1 MSQRADRLYQRAAGY
16 YPICRSIT
24 GEGTRQ
30 TLRLIQ
36 NEIPITI
43 QEIRSGTPVLDWEIP
58 LEWMVESATLH
69 APDGSL
75 VSDVTRHS
83 LELLNYSDQFIGV
96 VTRKDLERHLH
107 SLPSQPD
114 LIPYKTSYYARSWG
128 FCLPHRVRESLPD
141 GNFKVEIRTSL
152 VQGSLSY
159 GELHIPG
166 ESTDE
171 VLLTTH
177 ICHPSLAND
186 NCSGMSLLTEL
197 GGMLLSEKKRHLS
210 YRLLFLPGTIGAI
223 TWLALNTE
231 HARRHIKHGLVI
243 ANVGDRGGFHYKR
256 SRQEQST
263 IDRVIDQINTET
275 PGRIQVRAF
284 SPYGY
289 DERQFCSPGFN
300 LAVGSLTRTP
310 HGQYPE
316 YHTSADN
323 LDFISGESLA
333 GSYEL
338 FSEVLEML
346 DQNSTWRNLYPD
358 GEPMLGRHGLY
369 RQTGGHTGSQE
380 EKQRAELAIL
390 WVLNQSDGSHDLL
403 SIARRSGLPYQLIR
417 QAADRLRE
425 KGLLVDSLSSPN
437 GRFE

>member
-1 MSQRADRLYQRAAGY
+1 MSELAARMYQRVAKH

-43 QEIRSGTPVLDWEIP
+43 NEVRSGTPVLDWEIP
-58 LEWMVESATLH
+58 QEWVLESATLY

-75 VSDVTRHS
+75 VSDVSRHS
-83 LELLNYSDQFIGV
+83 LELLNYSDRYIG
-96 VTRKDLERHLH
+96 TISRQELEAHLH
-107 SLPSQPD
+107 SLPSQSD

-141 GNFKVEIRTSL
+141 GNYQVEIKTSL
-152 VQGSLSY
+152 VHGSLSY
-159 GELHIPG
+159 GELLIPG

-186 NCSGMSLLTEL
+186 NCSGISLLTEL
-197 GGMLLSEKKRHLS
+197 GRSLLSGKSHHLS
-210 YRLLFLPGTIGAI
+210 FRLLFLPGTIGAI
-223 TWLALNTE
+223 TWLGINTE
-231 HARRHIKHGLVI
+231 HARRHVKQGLVI

-256 SRQEQST
+256 SRQENAA
-263 IDRVIDQINTET
+263 IDRVIEQINIES
-275 PGRIQVRAF
+275 PERIQMRNF

-333 GSYEL
+333 RSLEL
-338 FSEVLEML
+338 FTEVLEIL
-346 DQNSTWRNLYPD
+346 DQNRYWRNMNPD
-358 GEPMLGRHGLY
+358 GEPMLGRRGLY
-369 RQTGGHTGSQE
+369 RQTGGHTESQE
-380 EKQRAELAIL
+380 EKQKAELAML
-390 WVLNQSDGSHDLL
+390 WVLNQSDGGHDLL
-403 SIARRSGLPYQLIR
+403 SIARRSGLPFRIIE
-417 QAADRLRE
+417 QAAARLRE
-425 KGLLVDSLSSPN
+425 KGLLADSSSSAN
-437 GRFE
+437 SRFE